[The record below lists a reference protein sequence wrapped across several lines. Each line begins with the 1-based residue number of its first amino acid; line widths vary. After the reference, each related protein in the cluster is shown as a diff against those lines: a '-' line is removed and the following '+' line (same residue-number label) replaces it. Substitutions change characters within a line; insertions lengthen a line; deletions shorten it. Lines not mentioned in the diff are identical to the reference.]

1 MKFTLKKSKILDTL
15 SKIQGIAGK
24 KSSNA
29 IISCVLIKALEDG
42 LKIYVTD
49 YETGFI
55 GFYPAEVESEGAIA
69 INARKLYEIVRDF
82 PTEDILVNEVDNFW
96 IEIGNYNV
104 QYHIVGMNP
113 ASFPEVPEI
122 ENIPF
127 IEVEA
132 RYFKKMIDKTAMMTA
147 SVEDKRPHVL
157 GVCLETIQKEGDNWL
172 RIISTDG
179 NRLAKVDYPCIN
191 ESAVVLDK
199 TILVQKKG
207 FNELSKI
214 IIPQGSLSL
223 GILDNKLFIKQQ
235 QETVSIQLLNGT
247 FPDVS
252 DILFISEARQIT
264 LNKQLFMMM
273 LKRMSIFSTDD
284 YKGVIFNFN
293 EDKMIISSTNPEIG
307 ESKEEMFINYPD
319 IPIEVAF
326 NPRYFV
332 ESLSVIEE
340 EQVVISIIDDKNP
353 CLIEGET
360 DKSYVCV
367 IMPMRI

>member
-15 SKIQGIAGK
+15 AKIQGIAGK
-24 KSSNA
+24 KTSSA

-82 PTEDILVNEVDNFW
+82 PTEDILVNEVENFW

-104 QYHIVGMNP
+104 QYHLVGMNP
-113 ASFPEVPEI
+113 DSFPEVPEI

-127 IEVEA
+127 IEVES
-132 RYFKKMIDKTAMMTA
+132 RYFKKMIDKTSMMTA

-157 GVCLETIQKEGDNWL
+157 GVCLETIQKEDENWI

-191 ESAVVLDK
+191 ESALILDR
-199 TILVQKKG
+199 TVLVQKKG

-214 IIPQGSLSL
+214 IIPQGNLSI

-235 QETVSIQLLNGT
+235 QETVSIQLINGT

-252 DILFISEARQIT
+252 DILFIKDTRQII

-273 LKRMSIFSTDD
+273 LKRMSIFSTED

-293 EDKMIISSTNPEIG
+293 DDKMIITSTNPELG
-307 ESKEEMFINYPD
+307 ESKEEMFIVYPD
-319 IPIEVAF
+319 SPIEVAF

-340 EQVVISIIDDKNP
+340 EQVVLSIVDDQTP
-353 CLIEGET
+353 CLIEGEK
-360 DKSYVCV
+360 DKSYLCV

>member
-1 MKFTLKKSKILDTL
+1 MKFTLKKSKILDVL
-15 SKIQGIAGK
+15 AKIQGIAGK
-24 KSSNA
+24 KTSNA
-29 IISCVLIKALEDG
+29 IISCVLIKAFEDG

-69 INARKLYEIVRDF
+69 VNARKLYEIVRDF

-104 QYHIVGMNP
+104 QFHLVGLNP

-132 RYFKKMIDKTAMMTA
+132 RSFKKMVDKTAMMTA
-147 SVEDKRPHVL
+147 SVEDKRAHVH
-157 GVCLETIQKEGDNWL
+157 GVCIETFQKEGENWV
-172 RIISTDG
+172 RAISTDG
-179 NRLAKVDYPCIN
+179 NRLARVDYPCIN
-191 ESAVVLDK
+191 ESALILDK
-199 TILVQKKG
+199 TFLVQKKG

-214 IIPQGSLSL
+214 IIPQGRLSI
-223 GILDNKLFIKQQ
+223 GTMDNKLFIKQQ
-235 QETVSIQLLNGT
+235 QETISIQLLNGA

-252 DILFISEARQIT
+252 EILSIKGAKQIV
-264 LNKQLFMMM
+264 LNKQFFMMM
-273 LKRMSIFSTDD
+273 LKRMSIFSTED

-293 EDKMIISSTNPEIG
+293 DDKMIVSSTNPELG
-307 ESKEEMFINYPD
+307 ESKEEMFVVYPD
-319 IPIEVAF
+319 DPIEVAF
-326 NPRYFV
+326 NPRYFI

-340 EQVVISIIDDKNP
+340 EQVLLNIIDDKNP
-353 CLIEGET
+353 CLIEGEK
-360 DKSYVCV
+360 DKNYLCV

>member
-1 MKFTLKKSKILDTL
+1 MKITLKKSKILDVL
-15 SKIQGIAGK
+15 AKIQGIAGK
-24 KSSNA
+24 KTSSA

-82 PTEDILVNEVDNFW
+82 PTDEILVNEVENFW
-96 IEIGNYNV
+96 IEIGNDNV
-104 QYHIVGMNP
+104 QYHLVGMNP
-113 ASFPEVPEI
+113 DSFPEVPEI
-122 ENIPF
+122 EKIPF

-132 RYFKKMIDKTAMMTA
+132 RYFKKMIDKTSMMTA

-157 GVCLETIQKEGDNWL
+157 GVCLETIQKEDENWI

-179 NRLAKVDYPCIN
+179 NRLAKVDYPCVN
-191 ESAVVLDK
+191 EYALTLDRK
-199 TILVQKKG
+199 VLVQKKG
-207 FNELSKI
+207 INELSKI
-214 IIPQGSLSL
+214 IIPHGTLFL
-223 GILDNKLFIKQQ
+223 GILENKLFIKQQ
-235 QETVSIQLLNGT
+235 QETVSIQLINGI

-252 DILFISEARQIT
+252 DILFIKDARQVI

-273 LKRMSIFSTDD
+273 LKRMSIFSTED

-293 EDKMIISSTNPEIG
+293 EDKMIITSTNPELG
-307 ESKEEMFINYPD
+307 ESKEEMFIIYTD
-319 IPIEVAF
+319 SRIEVAF

-332 ESLSVIEE
+332 EALSVIEE
-340 EQVVISIIDDKNP
+340 EQVVLSIVDDQTP
-353 CLIEGET
+353 CLVEGEK
-360 DKSYVCV
+360 DKSYLCV
-367 IMPMRI
+367 IMPMKI

>member
-1 MKFTLKKSKILDTL
+1 MKFTLKKSKILDVL
-15 SKIQGIAGK
+15 AKIQGIAGK
-24 KSSNA
+24 KTSSA

-82 PTEDILVNEVDNFW
+82 PTDEILVNEVENFW
-96 IEIGNYNV
+96 IEIGNDNV
-104 QYHIVGMNP
+104 QYHLVGMNP
-113 ASFPEVPEI
+113 DSFPEVPEI
-122 ENIPF
+122 EKIPF

-132 RYFKKMIDKTAMMTA
+132 RYFKKMIDKTSMMTA

-157 GVCLETIQKEGDNWL
+157 GVCLETIQKEDENWI

-179 NRLAKVDYPCIN
+179 NRLAKVDYPCVN
-191 ESAVVLDK
+191 EYALTLDRK
-199 TILVQKKG
+199 VLVQKKG
-207 FNELSKI
+207 INELSKI
-214 IIPQGSLSL
+214 IIPHGTLFL
-223 GILDNKLFIKQQ
+223 GILENKLFIKQQ
-235 QETVSIQLLNGT
+235 QETVSIQLINGI

-252 DILFISEARQIT
+252 DILFIKDARQVI

-273 LKRMSIFSTDD
+273 LKRMSIFSTED

-293 EDKMIISSTNPEIG
+293 EDKMIITSTNPELG
-307 ESKEEMFINYPD
+307 ESKEEMFIIYPD
-319 IPIEVAF
+319 SRIEVAF

-332 ESLSVIEE
+332 EALSVIEE
-340 EQVVISIIDDKNP
+340 EQVVLSIVDDQTP
-353 CLIEGET
+353 CLVEGEK
-360 DKSYVCV
+360 DKSYLCV
-367 IMPMRI
+367 IMPMKI

>member
-1 MKFTLKKSKILDTL
+1 MKFTLKKSKILDVL

-55 GFYPAEVESEGAIA
+55 GFYPAEVESEGSIA

-82 PTEDILVNEVDNFW
+82 PTDEILFHEVENFW
-96 IEIGNYNV
+96 VEIGNYNV
-104 QYHIVGMNP
+104 QYHLVGMNP

-127 IEVEA
+127 IEVES
-132 RYFKKMIDKTAMMTA
+132 RYFKKMIDKTSMMTA

-157 GVCLETIQKEGDNWL
+157 GVCLETFQKEEENWI

-191 ESAVVLDK
+191 ESALILDRK
-199 TILVQKKG
+199 VLVQKKG

-214 IIPQGSLSL
+214 IVPQGKLSI

-252 DILFISEARQIT
+252 DILFIKEARQII
-264 LNKQLFMMM
+264 LNKLLFMMM
-273 LKRMSIFSTDD
+273 LKRMSIFSNED

-293 EDKMIISSTNPEIG
+293 DDKMIITSTNPELG
-307 ESKEEMFINYPD
+307 ESKEEMFIGYPD
-319 IPIEVAF
+319 SPIEVAF

-340 EQVVISIIDDKNP
+340 EQVVINIVDDQTP
-353 CLIEGET
+353 CSIEGEK
-360 DKSYVCV
+360 DKSYICV
-367 IMPMRI
+367 IMPMKI